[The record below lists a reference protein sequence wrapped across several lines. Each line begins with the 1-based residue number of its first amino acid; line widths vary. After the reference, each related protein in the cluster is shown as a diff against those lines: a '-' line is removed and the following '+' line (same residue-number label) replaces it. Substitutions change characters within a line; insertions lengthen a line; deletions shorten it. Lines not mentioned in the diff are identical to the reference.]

1 MGRDGLRTNPA
12 KIAALA
18 DYPAPRT
25 LTELRS
31 FLGLANFFRRFVQ
44 GYASLVAPLTDLL
57 RGAPARL
64 IEWGPV
70 QATTKGS
77 PKIYTTPVGC
87 PYN

>member
-64 IEWGPV
+64 IEWGPTHS
-70 QATTKGS
+70 ATQS
-77 PKIYTTPVGC
+77 AP
-87 PYN
+87 